1 MSSTASADVVG
12 PRSIIGMIS
21 LALVTACSGSSG
33 GEAGTTTSA
42 ATTAA
47 PTVTTTTTTHP
58 TAITTTPATTTATTI
73 GVSSTTTA
81 PPDGPSGSGC
91 TPGDAVVL
99 PEGEWYGVV
108 VSASESGIEF
118 DLACWFTG
126 DAAVVAA
133 AEDGGEPPPN
143 DYYVRNESSQIRSL
157 SVSVETPVIW
167 YPSGDPA
174 SEAVATFADWVEGVN
189 SRGLLFGVWL
199 EVIDG
204 EVFRLREQWV
214 P

>member
-1 MSSTASADVVG
+1 VLKVRLIA
-12 PRSIIGMIS
+12 

-33 GEAGTTTSA
+33 GEAGITTSA
-42 ATTAA
+42 VTTTD
-47 PTVTTTTTTHP
+47 PTVTTTTTHQ
-58 TAITTTPATTTATTI
+58 TTIATPATTTVTTA
-73 GVSSTTTA
+73 GPSPTTTA
-81 PPDGPSGSGC
+81 RPDGPSGSGC

-99 PEGEWYGVV
+99 PEGEWYGLV
-108 VSASESGIEF
+108 VSASPSGIEF

-126 DAAVVAA
+126 EAAVLAA
-133 AEDGGEPPPN
+133 AEDGAEPPPN
-143 DYYVRNESSQIRSL
+143 NYYVRNENPQIRSL
-157 SVSVETPVIW
+157 SVSAETDVTW
-167 YPSGDPA
+167 YPTGDPA
-174 SEAVATFADWVEGVN
+174 SEVTATFAEWVEGVN

>member
-1 MSSTASADVVG
+1 MKARVIA
-12 PRSIIGMIS
+12 

-42 ATTAA
+42 ATTTG
-47 PTVTTTTTTHP
+47 PTVTTRTTPPTTM
-58 TAITTTPATTTATTI
+58 ATTPATTTAATT
-73 GVSSTTTA
+73 GASPTTTA

-108 VSASESGIEF
+108 VSATESGIEF

-126 DAAVVAA
+126 EAAVMAA
-133 AEDGGEPPPN
+133 AEDGGETPPN
-143 DYYVRNESSQIRSL
+143 DYYVRNENPQVRSL
-157 SVSVETPVIW
+157 SVSAETEVIW
-167 YPSGDPA
+167 YPTGDPA
-174 SEAVATFADWVEGVN
+174 SEVTATFADWVEGTN
-189 SRGLLFGVWL
+189 SRGLLYGVWL